1 MSEKNEI
8 TISNPGIKKIKNAFE
23 LEKLILSEIEEVIYV
38 LVDIAKSG
46 DVKASKILL
55 DKVMADKKEREL
67 SCDFNI
73 NSLDDVIKE
82 QKRVIEA
89 MSRGEIT
96 LGEART
102 LLENLDIYKNS
113 LYVQEFAEGTTEFNQ
128 NLKNLGLKK

>member
-1 MSEKNEI
+1 MIEKNEI

-96 LGEART
+96 PGEART